1 MTAYNRENFIAEA
14 IESVLSQSYH
24 NFELIIVDDCSKDKT
39 VEIIERFA
47 NSDTRVKY
55 FINEKNIGDYPNRN
69 KAASL
74 STGDFIMYVD
84 SDDSIKFNAIA
95 YIVESFCKYPTALH
109 SAIYYESDLIFPSV
123 LCSDF
128 AIRNHYFKNNSLAGG
143 PGSRVFKK
151 QFFDELGGYPEK
163 YGPANDMYFN
173 VLTTSKAPIL
183 MLPYPYLNYRIHDSQ
198 EKNNEFAYLYNGY
211 NYLNDLLSN
220 INLPLNTSEKICLS
234 RGNKRR
240 FLFNVLKYCR
250 RKKSIKNINVVFN
263 ETHFRFK
270 DILIAFCMKRDINL

>member
-24 NFELIIVDDCSKDKT
+24 NFELIILDDCSNDKT

-74 STGDFIMYVD
+74 ATGDFIMYVD
-84 SDDSIKFNAIA
+84 SDDSIKSNAIA
-95 YIVESFCKYPTALH
+95 YIVESFRKYPTALH
-109 SAIYYESDLIFPSV
+109 SAIYYESDLIDPSV

-211 NYLNDLLSN
+211 NYLNNLISEGILELSKFE
-220 INLPLNTSEKICLS
+220 IKKLNK
-234 RGNKRR
+234 GNKRR
-240 FLFNVLKYCR
+240 FLINSLKLFLKNKDTQQIVFAFKRTDFGR
-250 RKKSIKNINVVFN
+250 RDFINS
-263 ETHFRFK
+263 
-270 DILIAFCMKRDINL
+270 LW

>member
-47 NSDTRVKY
+47 ISDTRVKY
-55 FINEKNIGDYPNRN
+55 FINEKNLGDYPNRN

-74 STGDFIMYVD
+74 AKGDFIMYVD
-84 SDDSIKFNAIA
+84 SDDSIKYNAIA
-95 YIVESFCKYPTALH
+95 YIVESFLKYPTALH
-109 SAIYYESDLIFPSV
+109 SAIYYESDLIDPSV
-123 LCSDF
+123 LDSAF

-211 NYLNDLLSN
+211 NYLNNLISEGILELSKFE
-220 INLPLNTSEKICLS
+220 IKKLNK
-234 RGNKRR
+234 GNKRR
-240 FLFNVLKYCR
+240 FLINSLKLFLKNKNTQQIVFAFKRTDFGR
-250 RKKSIKNINVVFN
+250 RDFIDS
-263 ETHFRFK
+263 
-270 DILIAFCMKRDINL
+270 LL